1 MVMQNFLRDA
11 LVFAENETSR
21 AATCKRHSLH
31 FQEGNDVL
39 VEPAVVLELIGQI
52 KNHVRLEDCQFL
64 SEQIEIIENGEMF
77 LSMTEGAQRA
87 QDVGLGFPILR
98 LHFLAQ
104 VLVDLGGPD
113 GVEKSENFEF
123 LFHTISCA

>member
-39 VEPAVVLELIGQI
+39 VEPAVVLELISQI
-52 KNHVRLEDCQFL
+52 KNHVGREGCQFL
-64 SEQIEIIENGEMF
+64 AEQIEIMENGEMF
-77 LSMTEGAQRA
+77 LGMTEGWQGV
-87 QDVGLGFPILR
+87 QEVGLVFQI
-98 LHFLAQ
+98 FLLIFFTQ
-104 VLVDLGGPD
+104 VLLVFVGREAL
-113 GVEKSENFEF
+113 E
-123 LFHTISCA
+123 